1 MPRKKAVEA
10 GYNEMG
16 QPVDAPKGEVSIEAV
31 KEFQEALPE
40 PMPREPKADTGNEEY
55 DKFLELLKDPTFRN
69 AAGMDIAPGL
79 PLGEYKRDYDSED
92 ALKVYGGV
100 EVKQGPDF

>member
-31 KEFQEALPE
+31 KEFQEALPA
-40 PMPREPKADTGNEEY
+40 PLPREPQFPKCGRY
-55 DKFLELLKDPTFRN
+55 GHCPRPT
-69 AAGMDIAPGL
+69 AGRVQEKL
-79 PLGEYKRDYDSED
+79 
-92 ALKVYGGV
+92 
-100 EVKQGPDF
+100 